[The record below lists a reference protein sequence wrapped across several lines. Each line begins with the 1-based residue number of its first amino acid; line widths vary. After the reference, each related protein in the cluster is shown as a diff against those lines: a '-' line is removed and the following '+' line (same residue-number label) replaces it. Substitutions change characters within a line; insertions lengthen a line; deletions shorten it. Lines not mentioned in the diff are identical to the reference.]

1 MPTHGS
7 SRHFHFS
14 FTDLLFIRLLS
25 FDSVCGQIT
34 SQQEVAP
41 DRKVGDVKVRRGS
54 RCGVK
59 AMSVIH
65 NQRSVCVRVQS
76 RSEAGDESFKSGR
89 CVFYDLIK
97 RLVKV
102 YA

>member
-1 MPTHGS
+1 MAPPDIS
-7 SRHFHFS
+7 VFS

-65 NQRSVCVRVQS
+65 NQCSMCPRVQS
-76 RSEAGDESFKSGR
+76 PVKQVMSLSRVDA
-89 CVFYDLIK
+89 VFSMI
-97 RLVKV
+97 
-102 YA
+102 